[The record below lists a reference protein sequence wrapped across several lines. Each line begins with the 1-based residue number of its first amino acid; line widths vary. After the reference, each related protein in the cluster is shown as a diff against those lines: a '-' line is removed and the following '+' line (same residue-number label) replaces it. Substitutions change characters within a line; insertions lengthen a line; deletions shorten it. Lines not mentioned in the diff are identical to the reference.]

1 MLNISFCQALD
12 YCSWTAT
19 ERERFAM
26 VYETLLSRMVARTRD
41 VDLAQRLLQ
50 RNPYEKL
57 SYETLIEAELASG
70 ASRRRFVTATARDCR
85 ICGARRSRVPSVRTV
100 TLPLRI
106 KNSSNCTACS

>member
-57 SYETLIEAELASG
+57 SYETLIEGELAAGHRVAALSLLRRAIAAFAELGVLAC
-70 ASRRRFVTATARDCR
+70 RRCGRLRCR
-85 ICGARRSRVPSVRTV
+85 
-100 TLPLRI
+100 
-106 KNSSNCTACS
+106 